1 MKLVIDK
8 YSTDSIS
15 QPEYLARGL
24 QEVGDHQVLLN
35 DFSQT
40 MFEMLDSFNPDAYIT
55 HCETLSRDTVCYIQD
70 SEKNIPLFIC
80 NDGAKYG
87 SSKNTFEALKN
98 MNINHRVFYNKTVNK
113 EVLFM
118 PDNAIPLL
126 PAVELGLLDESK
138 KWSKKFD
145 TLIVTEGQESLDKLD
160 IKINEDHYHIFPTEG
175 LGDLKVPAGFHYANL
190 IQNYNQVLFTNLDDG
205 LDEFFFQSIIYCD
218 KVYFY
223 SENKAEKIDDMIKKI
238 FKIEESLDYNN
249 KNKIQDFSKLKK
261 NTKDKHTNI
270 NRVKT
275 ILSQLPQKI

>member
-8 YSTDSIS
+8 YSTDLIS
-15 QPEYLARGL
+15 QPEYLARGF
-24 QEVGDHQVLLN
+24 QEVGGHQVLLN
-35 DFSQT
+35 DFSHT
-40 MFEMLDSFNPDAYIT
+40 MFEMLDSFNPDVYIT
-55 HCETLSRDTVCYIQD
+55 HCETLSRDTVYYIQD

-98 MNINHRVFYNKTVNK
+98 MNINHRVFYNKTANK
-113 EVLFM
+113 DTLFK
-118 PDNAIPLL
+118 PDNAISLL
-126 PAVELGLLDESK
+126 PAVELGLLEESK

-145 TLIVTEGQESLDKLD
+145 TLIVTNGQEDLDKLD
-160 IKINEDHYHIFPTEG
+160 IKINGDHYHVFPMDG
-175 LGDLKVPAGFHYANL
+175 LGDLKVPAGFNYANL
-190 IQNYNQVLFTNLDDG
+190 VQNYNQVLFTTLDNG
-205 LDEFFFQSIIYCD
+205 LDELFFQSIVYCD
-218 KVYFY
+218 QVYFH
-223 SENKAEKIDDMIKKI
+223 SKNKAEEIDDMIKKI